1 MFCHVSVLPAFL
13 WLSNILLYEYTT
25 FHLFI
30 HYECD
35 LGNLKIVL
43 IEAT

>member
-1 MFCHVSVLPAFL
+1 MVYVSVLHAFL

-25 FHLFI
+25 FHWSV

-35 LGNLKIVL
+35 FSNLKIVL